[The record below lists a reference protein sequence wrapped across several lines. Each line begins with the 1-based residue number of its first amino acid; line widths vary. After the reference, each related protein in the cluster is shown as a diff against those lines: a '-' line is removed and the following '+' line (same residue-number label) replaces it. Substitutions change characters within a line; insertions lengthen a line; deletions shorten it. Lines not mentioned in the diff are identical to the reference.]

1 MMDVNN
7 TTTNDYYLCSDCAFN
22 SLTCYKRRSDEQSG
36 IFFCQRFSRAV
47 ANVGICKYYIRKGGT
62 YDRSAT

>member
-7 TTTNDYYLCSDCAFN
+7 TTTNDYCLCFDCAFN
-22 SLTCYKRRSDEQSG
+22 TLTCYKRGSDEPSG
-36 IFFCQRFSRAV
+36 IFLCQRFGVAV
-47 ANVGICKYYIRKGGT
+47 ENVGICKYYIKKGGS